1 MKEEEKA
8 GKRTRV
14 NWQNAQRRAEELS
27 DRLKRRMLQLS
38 EERAIVA
45 APPIINGGLVV
56 VPQGLLATKIDN
68 NIEPSIFAA
77 NEMNRKQIEIAAMN
91 AVMSVEKELGNKP
104 EDISAQKVG
113 YDILSFDPNTK
124 KHRFIEVKGRSD
136 GADTV
141 TVTRNEIITALNKP
155 DDYILA
161 IVSVENGQAQ
171 VPRYRW
177 KPFTAEPSFDTV
189 SINFNLHELL
199 ERATTPQ

>member
-1 MKEEEKA
+1 
-8 GKRTRV
+8 
-14 NWQNAQRRAEELS
+14 
-27 DRLKRRMLQLS
+27 
-38 EERAIVA
+38 
-45 APPIINGGLVV
+45 
-56 VPQGLLATKIDN
+56 
-68 NIEPSIFAA
+68 
-77 NEMNRKQIEIAAMN
+77 
-91 AVMSVEKELGNKP
+91 
-104 EDISAQKVG
+104 
-113 YDILSFDPNTK
+113 
-124 KHRFIEVKGRSD
+124 VKGRSD